1 MTKLERSLLVA
12 TLAVVGAAAGAWF
25 ALRATE
31 KPATPADGASGAI
44 PTPAAPGGRGAPGAI
59 PGVADP
65 ADEPD
70 DSALAARPGTGIPAG
85 LRTPTGV
92 DYSDPKLLQNLIRE
106 QLALENPRWDHVAD
120 WIGRVE
126 GPIDRDIKDAL
137 LNALQFGN
145 AAGAIQALERVR
157 DGTIVPDL
165 LRVLD
170 DPKLDAHDR
179 GNVLAA
185 IAGVPGADLHE
196 AVTGIESRLSGD
208 FAHDGPYLVA
218 IARLGGL
225 EGARALSDAVNA
237 TNDPSRFGAEVWRS
251 FDLRRSKE
259 ASDYLARV
267 LTDAPR
273 SEAAL
278 VSLLD
283 LTGRPGATPALVTAM
298 LALDA
303 PEQREPVRRA
313 ALVALGKTGDDAA
326 VTRLIE
332 LAEKGADYASVAARA
347 LGTTT
352 SLSDAARTKVIEVAK
367 TTTNDYLKQ
376 NAVEALGATRTVAA
390 VPVLTDL
397 AKHGS
402 DLVRRE
408 AVRALGRMGAEAA
421 GAVEAIG
428 AAYGSGDEAMRQQA
442 VLALAQIA
450 TPEAKG
456 VLEQARASEASP
468 IVKKTVEAAWRALQ
482 AKLAREPK

>member
-1 MTKLERSLLVA
+1 MTKLERTILAA
-12 TLAVVGAAAGAWF
+12 TLAAVGAGAGAYF
-25 ALRATE
+25 ALRRTE
-31 KPATPADGASGAI
+31 KPTAPADGAYGAV

-85 LRTPTGV
+85 LRTPSGA

-126 GPIDRDIKDAL
+126 GPLDRDIKDAL

-179 GNVLAA
+179 GNVLVA
-185 IAGVPGADLHE
+185 IAGVPGADLRE

-208 FAHDGPYLVA
+208 FAHDGPYLQA

-225 EGARALSDAVNA
+225 EAARALSDAVNA

-251 FDLRRSKE
+251 FDLRRSKDAAE
-259 ASDYLARV
+259 YLAKV

-313 ALVALGKTGDDAA
+313 ALTALAKTGDEAA

-352 SLSDAARTKVIEVAK
+352 ALSEPARVKVLEVAK
-367 TTTNDYLKQ
+367 TTTNEYLKQ

-397 AKHGS
+397 ARTGS
-402 DLVRRE
+402 ELVRKE
-408 AVRALGRMGAEAA
+408 AVRALGRLGPDAA
-421 GAVEAIG
+421 GAVEAIA
-428 AAYGSGDEAMRQQA
+428 AAYGGGDEAMRQHA
-442 VLALAQIA
+442 ALALAQIA
-450 TPEAKG
+450 TPEAKV

-482 AKLAREPK
+482 AKQARDAK